1 MGVRQKV
8 CKAAHAFLRCEDK
21 RESAG
26 NREYSFGDPGWV
38 KGLEDISGVLND
50 SRQVKACPDVQGF

>member
-1 MGVRQKV
+1 MGEMGGRKV
-8 CKAAHAFLRCEDK
+8 VCEAAHEFLRCEDK

-26 NREYSFGDPGWV
+26 NRRYGFGDPGWV

-50 SRQVKACPDVQGF
+50 SRQVKA